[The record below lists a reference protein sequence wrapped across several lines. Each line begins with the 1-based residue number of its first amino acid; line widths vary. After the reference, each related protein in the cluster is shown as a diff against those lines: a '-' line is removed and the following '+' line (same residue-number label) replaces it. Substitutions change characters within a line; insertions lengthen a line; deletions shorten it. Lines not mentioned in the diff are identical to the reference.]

1 MATTRGSKDFFT
13 QDDSGKAVFDGHD
26 LAELAERFPT
36 PFYVISQ
43 KQLRSNFEQFKQ
55 AFSHVD
61 GGISVYYSVKSNFE
75 SMVLG
80 TLAEMGCGA
89 EISGAMDMELAK
101 RAGMKPDPGG
111 VRRPLQDHRGHRG
124 GSRLGR
130 APDQHRV
137 ADRGARD
144 RSQSRGRRGKKL
156 KVGLRIDPVLSK
168 PYYDKVIATY
178 RKKFGVPID
187 QAADVGAQ
195 INALPNL
202 ELVGIMTHIGSQVFH
217 PTRYVHTVEKIFGLI
232 AELKTRGINIEEM
245 NIGGGYPGAE
255 HAQPPPLAPLPHR
268 ASCSRSFNRIDVA
281 RELDPR
287 VRQADRRQRY
297 NELKRAT
304 GLKPQLAIEP
314 GRCIVS
320 QRGAIIG
327 KVLIIKNDWLFTD
340 ISINNLPENL
350 FFSEWRTVFPGHRP
364 NEKARA
370 YHISGPTLAT
380 QDVHFFEKE
389 VPALSEGSPL
399 AILDTGAYSIAR
411 ANQFTRA
418 RIAVYGIRDNG
429 SYPRRPTRRDRRR
442 GAEDAGLAGRRR
454 RGGSAARERPQGVGL
469 SAPSRFVSSEIGAE
483 CRELLGA
490 ERRSRVH
497 VRVIDDDLR
506 HRRRRASR
514 PRARDRAES
523 ARSGPR

>member
-1 MATTRGSKDFFT
+1 MATNRASKDFFT

-26 LAELAERFPT
+26 LAELAQRFPT

-43 KQLRSNFEQFKQ
+43 KQLRANFEQFKQ

-61 GGISVYYSVKSNFE
+61 GGISIYYSVKSNFE
-75 SMVLG
+75 SMVLK

-101 RAGMKPDPGG
+101 RAGMKPAQVVFDGPHKPTEDIEAALDWG
-111 VRRPLQDHRGHRG
+111 VHLINIESLTEAREI
-124 GSRLGR
+124 
-130 APDQHRV
+130 
-137 ADRGARD
+137 DRIA
-144 RSQSRGRRGKKL
+144 GRRGKKL

-245 NIGGGYPGAE
+245 NIGGGYP
-255 HAQPPPLAPLPHR
+255 AQSMRNLRL
-268 ASCSRSFNRIDVA
+268 SRRFRIAKLLEKFNRIDVSA
-281 RELDPR
+281 SSIHEFGKQIGDK
-287 VRQADRRQRY
+287 Y
-297 NELKRAT
+297 NEMKRAT
-304 GLKPQLAIEP
+304 GLKPRLAIEP
-314 GRCIVS
+314 GRCLVS
-320 QRGAIIG
+320 NAGAIIG

-350 FFSEWRTVFPGHRP
+350 FFSEWRTVFPGHQP

-389 VPALSEGSPL
+389 VPAVNEGSPI

-418 RIAVYGIRDNG
+418 RIAVYGIRDDG
-429 SYPRRPTRRDRRR
+429 S
-442 GAEDAGLAGRRR
+442 
-454 RGGSAARERPQGVGL
+454 
-469 SAPSRFVSSEIGAE
+469 I
-483 CRELLGA
+483 
-490 ERRSRVH
+490 RV
-497 VRVIDDDLR
+497 VR
-506 HRRRRASR
+506 
-514 PRARDRAES
+514 RAES
-523 ARSGPR
+523 VDEVLKMQVWEDEDAEAAKPLASVRKASA